1 VTVRFVRIA
10 GEPDRIYVKRSDGS
24 DASWSFPTF
33 GSEIP
38 HDMVHLVVESMFG
51 IRNGFWGRVDSG
63 VDPARIN
70 QQANRKGGSSAEK
83 YAGFGDDLTELY
95 LAEALAALSW
105 SVRELTPAERFEMLQ
120 KVDVDVPPAVDADA
134 LANVEH
140 RLNELR
146 AIWRTLLPKGTMEL
160 SF

>member
-51 IRNGFWGRVDSG
+51 IRNGFWGRVDAG

-70 QQANRKGGSSAEK
+70 EEANRRGGANK
-83 YAGFGDDLTELY
+83 YAGFGPDLSELY
-95 LAEALAALSW
+95 LAEALAGLSW
-105 SVRELTPAERFEMLQ
+105 SVRELTSQDRFGMLQ
-120 KVDVDVPPAVDADA
+120 KVDVDVPPAVDANA

-146 AIWRTLLPKGTMEL
+146 ATWRTLLPKGTMEL